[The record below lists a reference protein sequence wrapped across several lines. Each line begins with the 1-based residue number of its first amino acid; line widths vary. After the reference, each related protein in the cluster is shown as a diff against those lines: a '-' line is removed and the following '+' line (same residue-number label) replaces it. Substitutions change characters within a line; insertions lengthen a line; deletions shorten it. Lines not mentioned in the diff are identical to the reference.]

1 MKYFGSRQIAAL
13 GLAVF
18 AALFAIIGFG
28 DLGFWD
34 AVNGPGPGF
43 FPGIMAILMLV
54 MCLVVLFQSFRETA
68 AVVYT
73 RDELLIV
80 GCGIGVAVLA
90 FVIGLIP
97 ACALFVLWWMK
108 ILEKE
113 SWKNTLIV
121 LAICMAIAFGV
132 FQEWLG
138 VDFPLGIFE
147 ELI

>member
-1 MKYFGSRQIAAL
+1 MKNFGSRQIAAL
-13 GLAVF
+13 GLAAF
-18 AALFAIIGFG
+18 AALFAVVGFS

-34 AVNGPGPGF
+34 EVNGPGAGF
-43 FPGIMAILMLV
+43 FPAIMAVLMLV
-54 MCLVVLFQSFRETA
+54 MSIVAFLQSFRETG
-68 AVVYT
+68 AVEYT
-73 RDELLIV
+73 RDELLVV
-80 GCGIGVAVLA
+80 GCGIALTVLA

-113 SWKNTLIV
+113 SWKNTIIV

-147 ELI
+147 EFV

>member
-18 AALFAIIGFG
+18 AALFAIIGFC

-54 MCLVVLFQSFRETA
+54 MCLWYLFQSFRETT

-108 ILEKE
+108 ILEKA

-121 LAICMAIAFGV
+121 LAICMRSRSGYFRSG
-132 FQEWLG
+132 LG

>member
-54 MCLVVLFQSFRETA
+54 MCLVVLFQSFRETTP
-68 AVVYT
+68 V
-73 RDELLIV
+73 RSLSS
-80 GCGIGVAVLA
+80 GG
-90 FVIGLIP
+90 
-97 ACALFVLWWMK
+97 
-108 ILEKE
+108 
-113 SWKNTLIV
+113 
-121 LAICMAIAFGV
+121 
-132 FQEWLG
+132 
-138 VDFPLGIFE
+138 
-147 ELI
+147 

>member
-1 MKYFGSRQIAAL
+1 MKNFCSRQIAAL
-13 GLAVF
+13 GLATF
-18 AALFAIIGFG
+18 AALFAVVGFG

-34 AVNGPGPGF
+34 EVNGPGPGF
-43 FPGIMAILMLV
+43 FPAIMAVLMLV
-54 MCLVVLFQSFRETA
+54 MSIVAFLQSFRETGA
-68 AVVYT
+68 IEYT
-73 RDELLIV
+73 RDELLVV
-80 GCGIGVAVLA
+80 GCGIALTALA

-113 SWKNTLIV
+113 SWKNTIIV

-138 VDFPLGIFE
+138 VDFPLGVFE
-147 ELI
+147 EFI